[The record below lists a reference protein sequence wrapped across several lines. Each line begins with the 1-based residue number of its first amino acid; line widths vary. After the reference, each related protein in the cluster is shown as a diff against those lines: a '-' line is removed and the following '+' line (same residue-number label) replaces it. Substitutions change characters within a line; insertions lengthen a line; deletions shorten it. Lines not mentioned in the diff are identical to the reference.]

1 MIEHDRSPHDVGM
14 AVIHAIGDAGF
25 GALSSALDGLDPG
38 FRRLLV
44 EGAYAGII
52 ARPNLALK
60 HRELVTVAVLTTMGN
75 ADSALKYH
83 AAGML
88 NTGWSAEELLETV
101 LHPLV
106 YAGVPTTVA
115 AVRIVSKVFSERG
128 IRIGHEMRPAPRRAE
143 RHDPYVAWL
152 FTRES
157 ERSGSLSAQMHDDF
171 TKRVYGAVWSRP
183 ALSLKDRQLAT
194 LAVAIAQENQLD
206 AVRLHLDACLRIGW
220 TRSELTEVL
229 IQLTGYIGWPLI
241 LPITSMALD
250 VFERNAK
257 EGSSHAPLAD
267 EPNEGPREG
276 LTGGQTEGL
285 TEGQSEGL
293 AVSRL
298 SVNGQFALS
307 LPERLAQI
315 SPVVARYL
323 EDLGLV
329 GYVYES
335 AEETKT
341 RRLTDIACLAC
352 LARNADA
359 EILSEHVKDALSS
372 GASKREIVEAI
383 LRALPHAGVFATR
396 HGLEIATKVF
406 EEMAHAD
413 FPA

>member
-1 MIEHDRSPHDVGM
+1 MIEHDKSLHDVGM

-25 GALSSALDGLDPG
+25 DSLSSALDGLDPG

-60 HRELVTVAVLTTMGN
+60 HRELITVAVLTTMGN
-75 ADSALKYH
+75 AESALKYH

-88 NTGWSAEELLETV
+88 NTGWSADELLETV
-101 LHPLV
+101 LHTLV

-128 IRIGHEMRPAPRRAE
+128 IEIGHEMRPAPRRAE
-143 RHDPYVAWL
+143 RCDPHVAWL
-152 FTRES
+152 VTRES
-157 ERSGSLSAQMHDDF
+157 ERSGALSAQVHDDF
-171 TKRVYGAVWSRP
+171 TKRVYAAAWSRS

-194 LAVAIAQENQLD
+194 LAVAIAQENQPD

-241 LPITSMALD
+241 LPITRMALD
-250 VFERNAK
+250 VFERTAK
-257 EGSSHAPLAD
+257 EGLSQARSAD
-267 EPNEGPREG
+267 EPTEEK
-276 LTGGQTEGL
+276 TEGN
-285 TEGQSEGL
+285 TEEAIEGL

-298 SVNGQFALS
+298 SVSGQFALS
-307 LPERLAQI
+307 LPEGLAQI

-335 AEETKT
+335 AEETKA

-352 LARNADA
+352 VARQADA
-359 EILSEHVKDALSS
+359 EMLSEHVKDALSS

-396 HGLEIATKVF
+396 HGLDMATKVF

-413 FPA
+413 LPA